1 MAFNKWKTGGRLKLE
16 WRYVICPLAFLIVL
30 WVAASFTGHWA
41 TEENPYRSYALQ
53 ACAWLDGRL
62 DLGKDYPWLELAIY
76 EGKYYVSFP
85 PFPSLVLLPFAAVL
99 GTNTPDHWI
108 SLGFSIIG
116 IIYAIRLYR
125 AITGTYEMAEQ
136 YVLFLFL
143 GNGYLFIALQ
153 GGWVWYMAQTMCFT
167 FSLMSLFYAA
177 NKHIGRALAFLA
189 CAFGCRPM
197 VVAYIPL
204 ILMLGTEKASVKT
217 WIRKGYRL
225 IPACM
230 IIGFYLM
237 LNAARF
243 DNPFEFGH
251 NHLPEFVRST
261 EGQFSLN
268 YATKNFNQLF
278 RLPQTGGEHGMLIY
292 DTYDC
297 MAFWLI
303 DPIIVS
309 FMVTWLY
316 ALTRK
321 RKACGLNLI
330 IVPATT
336 CVHLMIV
343 CCHKTMGGYQFGN
356 RYIVDMLPYVFYGL
370 ITYKQ
375 GVGKAEW
382 LNNPLFA
389 LGFSINLIG
398 TVSTYNHSRSAPRER
413 KGMADAH
420 RRQSLQE

>member
-1 MAFNKWKTGGRLKLE
+1 MAFNKWKTGDRLKLE

-53 ACAWLDGRL
+53 ACAWLNGRL

-85 PFPSLVLLPFAAVL
+85 PFPSLVLLPFAAVW

-116 IIYAIRLYR
+116 IIYAIRLYH
-125 AITGTYEMAEQ
+125 AITGTYEMAER

-167 FSLMSLFYAA
+167 FSLMSLFHAA
-177 NKHIGRALAFLA
+177 KKHIGRAFAFLA

-217 WIRKGYRL
+217 WMRKGYRL

-237 LNAARF
+237 LNVARF

-268 YATKNFNQLF
+268 YATKNFKQLF

-330 IVPATT
+330 IVPATI

-375 GVGKAEW
+375 GTGKAEW

-398 TVSTYNHSRSAPRER
+398 TVSTYNHWI
-413 KGMADAH
+413 
-420 RRQSLQE
+420 

>member
-53 ACAWLDGRL
+53 ACAWLNGRL

-125 AITGTYEMAEQ
+125 AITGTYEMAER

-217 WIRKGYRL
+217 WMRKGYRL

-237 LNAARF
+237 LNVARF

-251 NHLPEFVRST
+251 THLPEFVRST

-268 YATKNFNQLF
+268 YATKNFKQLF

-309 FMVTWLY
+309 FMVMWLY

-321 RKACGLNLI
+321 RKAYGLNLI
-330 IVPATT
+330 IVPATI

-375 GVGKAEW
+375 DAGKAEW

-398 TVSTYNHSRSAPRER
+398 TVSTYNHWI
-413 KGMADAH
+413 
-420 RRQSLQE
+420 

>member
-85 PFPSLVLLPFAAVL
+85 PFPSLVLLPFAAVW

-177 NKHIGRALAFLA
+177 NKHIGRAFAFLA

-204 ILMLGTEKASVKT
+204 ILILGTKKASVKT
-217 WIRKGYRL
+217 WMRKGYRL

-278 RLPQTGGEHGMLIY
+278 RLPKTGGEHGMLIY

-330 IVPATT
+330 IVPATI

-398 TVSTYNHSRSAPRER
+398 TVSTYNHWI
-413 KGMADAH
+413 
-420 RRQSLQE
+420 

>member
-1 MAFNKWKTGGRLKLE
+1 
-16 WRYVICPLAFLIVL
+16 
-30 WVAASFTGHWA
+30 
-41 TEENPYRSYALQ
+41 
-53 ACAWLDGRL
+53 
-62 DLGKDYPWLELAIY
+62 
-76 EGKYYVSFP
+76 
-85 PFPSLVLLPFAAVL
+85 
-99 GTNTPDHWI
+99 
-108 SLGFSIIG
+108 
-116 IIYAIRLYR
+116 
-125 AITGTYEMAEQ
+125 
-136 YVLFLFL
+136 
-143 GNGYLFIALQ
+143 
-153 GGWVWYMAQTMCFT
+153 
-167 FSLMSLFYAA
+167 
-177 NKHIGRALAFLA
+177 
-189 CAFGCRPM
+189 
-197 VVAYIPL
+197 
-204 ILMLGTEKASVKT
+204 
-217 WIRKGYRL
+217 
-225 IPACM
+225 M

-251 NHLPEFVRST
+251 THLPEFVRST

-321 RKACGLNLI
+321 RKAYGLNLI
-330 IVPATT
+330 IVPATI

-375 GVGKAEW
+375 GTGKAEW

-398 TVSTYNHSRSAPRER
+398 TVSTYLETKKVKP
-413 KGMADAH
+413 
-420 RRQSLQE
+420 LQERRLRQWTDLNEWRKTK

>member
-125 AITGTYEMAEQ
+125 AITGTYEMAER

-251 NHLPEFVRST
+251 THLPEFVRST

-330 IVPATT
+330 IVPATI

-398 TVSTYNHSRSAPRER
+398 TVSTYNHWI
-413 KGMADAH
+413 
-420 RRQSLQE
+420 

>member
-53 ACAWLDGRL
+53 ACAWLNGRL

-85 PFPSLVLLPFAAVL
+85 PFPSLVLLPFAAVW

-177 NKHIGRALAFLA
+177 NKHIGRAFAFLA

-237 LNAARF
+237 LNVARF

-251 NHLPEFVRST
+251 THLPEFVRST

-268 YATKNFNQLF
+268 YATKNFKQLF
-278 RLPQTGGEHGMLIY
+278 RLPQTGGEHGMMIY

-309 FMVTWLY
+309 FMVMWLY

-330 IVPATT
+330 IVPATI

-398 TVSTYNHSRSAPRER
+398 TVSTYNHWI
-413 KGMADAH
+413 
-420 RRQSLQE
+420 

>member
-53 ACAWLDGRL
+53 ACAWLNGRL

-108 SLGFSIIG
+108 SLGFSMIG

-125 AITGTYEMAEQ
+125 AITGTYEMAER

-225 IPACM
+225 IPACV

-251 NHLPEFVRST
+251 THLPEFVRST

-268 YATKNFNQLF
+268 YATKNFKQLF

-309 FMVTWLY
+309 FMVMWLY

-321 RKACGLNLI
+321 RKAYGLNLI
-330 IVPATT
+330 IVPATI

-398 TVSTYNHSRSAPRER
+398 TVSTYNHWI
-413 KGMADAH
+413 
-420 RRQSLQE
+420 

>member
-53 ACAWLDGRL
+53 ACAWLNGRL

-85 PFPSLVLLPFAAVL
+85 PFPSLVLLPFAAVW

-116 IIYAIRLYR
+116 IIYAIRLYH
-125 AITGTYEMAEQ
+125 AITGTYEMAER

-153 GGWVWYMAQTMCFT
+153 GGWVWYMAQTMCFA
-167 FSLMSLFYAA
+167 FSLMSLFHAA
-177 NKHIGRALAFLA
+177 NKHIGRAFAFLA

-217 WIRKGYRL
+217 WMRKGYRL

-251 NHLPEFVRST
+251 THLPEFVRST

-268 YATKNFNQLF
+268 YATKNFKQLF

-330 IVPATT
+330 IVPATI

-398 TVSTYNHSRSAPRER
+398 TVSTYNHWI
-413 KGMADAH
+413 
-420 RRQSLQE
+420 

>member
-167 FSLMSLFYAA
+167 FSLMSLFHAA
-177 NKHIGRALAFLA
+177 NKHIGRAFAFLA

-217 WIRKGYRL
+217 WMRKGYRL

-321 RKACGLNLI
+321 RKACGLSLI
-330 IVPATT
+330 IVPATI

-375 GVGKAEW
+375 DVGKAEW

-398 TVSTYNHSRSAPRER
+398 TVSTYNHWI
-413 KGMADAH
+413 
-420 RRQSLQE
+420 

>member
-16 WRYVICPLAFLIVL
+16 WRYVICPLAFLIEL

-85 PFPSLVLLPFAAVL
+85 PFPSLVLLPFAAVW
-99 GTNTPDHWI
+99 GANTPDHWI

-125 AITGTYEMAEQ
+125 AITGTYEMAER

-167 FSLMSLFYAA
+167 FSLMSLFHAA
-177 NKHIGRALAFLA
+177 NKHIGRAFAYLA

-251 NHLPEFVRST
+251 THLPEFVRST

-330 IVPATT
+330 IVPATI

-398 TVSTYNHSRSAPRER
+398 TVSTYNHWI
-413 KGMADAH
+413 
-420 RRQSLQE
+420 

>member
-53 ACAWLDGRL
+53 ACAWLNGRL

-85 PFPSLVLLPFAAVL
+85 PFPSLVLLPFAAVW

-108 SLGFSIIG
+108 SLGFSMIG

-125 AITGTYEMAEQ
+125 AITGTYEMAER

-167 FSLMSLFYAA
+167 FSLMSLFHAA
-177 NKHIGRALAFLA
+177 NKHIGRAFAFLA

-251 NHLPEFVRST
+251 THLPEFVRSA

-330 IVPATT
+330 LVPATI

-398 TVSTYNHSRSAPRER
+398 TVSTYNHWI
-413 KGMADAH
+413 
-420 RRQSLQE
+420 

>member
-53 ACAWLDGRL
+53 ACAWLNGRL

-217 WIRKGYRL
+217 WMRKGYRL

-251 NHLPEFVRST
+251 THLPEFVRST

-268 YATKNFNQLF
+268 YATKNFKQLF

-321 RKACGLNLI
+321 RKAYRLNLI
-330 IVPATT
+330 IVPATI

-398 TVSTYNHSRSAPRER
+398 TVSTYNHWI
-413 KGMADAH
+413 
-420 RRQSLQE
+420 

>member
-1 MAFNKWKTGGRLKLE
+1 MALNKWKTGGRLKLE

-30 WVAASFTGHWA
+30 WVAASFTGHWV

-167 FSLMSLFYAA
+167 FSLMSLFHAA
-177 NKHIGRALAFLA
+177 NKHIGRAFAFLA

-321 RKACGLNLI
+321 RKACGLSLI
-330 IVPATT
+330 IVPATI

-398 TVSTYNHSRSAPRER
+398 TVSTYNHWI
-413 KGMADAH
+413 
-420 RRQSLQE
+420 

>member
-1 MAFNKWKTGGRLKLE
+1 MAFNKWKTGDRLKLE

-177 NKHIGRALAFLA
+177 NKHIGRAFAFLA

-217 WIRKGYRL
+217 WMRKGYRL

-251 NHLPEFVRST
+251 THLPEFVRST

-268 YATKNFNQLF
+268 YATKNFKQLF

-398 TVSTYNHSRSAPRER
+398 TVSTYNHWI
-413 KGMADAH
+413 
-420 RRQSLQE
+420 

>member
-1 MAFNKWKTGGRLKLE
+1 MAFNKWKTGDRLKLE

-53 ACAWLDGRL
+53 ACAWLNGRL

-167 FSLMSLFYAA
+167 FSLMSLFHAA

-217 WIRKGYRL
+217 WMRKGYRL
-225 IPACM
+225 IPACV

-251 NHLPEFVRST
+251 THLPEFVRST

-321 RKACGLNLI
+321 RKACGLSLI
-330 IVPATT
+330 IVPATI

-398 TVSTYNHSRSAPRER
+398 TVSTYNHWI
-413 KGMADAH
+413 
-420 RRQSLQE
+420 

>member
-53 ACAWLDGRL
+53 ACAWLNGRL

-85 PFPSLVLLPFAAVL
+85 PFPSLVLLPFAAVW

-116 IIYAIRLYR
+116 IIYAIRLYH
-125 AITGTYEMAEQ
+125 AITGTYEMAER

-177 NKHIGRALAFLA
+177 NKHIGRAFAFLA

-217 WIRKGYRL
+217 WMRKGYRL

-251 NHLPEFVRST
+251 THLPEFVRST

-321 RKACGLNLI
+321 RKAYGLNLI
-330 IVPATT
+330 IVPATI

-375 GVGKAEW
+375 GTGKAEW

-398 TVSTYNHSRSAPRER
+398 TVSTYNHWI
-413 KGMADAH
+413 
-420 RRQSLQE
+420 

>member
-85 PFPSLVLLPFAAVL
+85 PFPSLVLLPFAAVW

-167 FSLMSLFYAA
+167 FSLMSLFHAA
-177 NKHIGRALAFLA
+177 NKHIGRAFAYLA

-197 VVAYIPL
+197 VVVYIPL

-217 WIRKGYRL
+217 WMRKGYRL

-330 IVPATT
+330 IVPATI

-398 TVSTYNHSRSAPRER
+398 TVSTYNHWI
-413 KGMADAH
+413 
-420 RRQSLQE
+420 